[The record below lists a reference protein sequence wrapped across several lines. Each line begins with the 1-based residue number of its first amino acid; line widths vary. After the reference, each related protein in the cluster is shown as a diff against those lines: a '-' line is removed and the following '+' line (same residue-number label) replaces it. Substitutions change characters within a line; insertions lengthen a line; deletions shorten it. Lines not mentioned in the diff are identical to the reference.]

1 MRLMTLITALGLT
14 QIVAVSAVAQEGVW
28 AKPDDAVAAKLIDLE
43 RQWAEAGCTGKMV
56 EKEALAD
63 DFVGTAP
70 DGTLYTK
77 EDVMKEGRP
86 DPKASDCILY
96 QAKVRFYGNALAI
109 AYGTE
114 GEVRHSKKGPPK
126 KRCLTWTDTWL
137 KRGESWKIV
146 AVQDMPV
153 PCPK

>member
-1 MRLMTLITALGLT
+1 MKLLSVMVAIGLSQVVAMTAI
-14 QIVAVSAVAQEGVW
+14 AQEAAW
-28 AKPDDAVAAKLIDLE
+28 AKPDDSTAAKLIDLE

-70 DGTLYTK
+70 NGTLYTK
-77 EDVMKEGRP
+77 DDVLKEGRTGP
-86 DPKASDCILY
+86 RATNCVLY
-96 QAKVRFYGNALAI
+96 GAKVRFYGSDLAI

-114 GEVRHSKKGPPK
+114 GEIPHPKKGLSK
-126 KRCLTWTDTWL
+126 MRCLTWTDTWM
-137 KRGESWKIV
+137 KRGESWQII